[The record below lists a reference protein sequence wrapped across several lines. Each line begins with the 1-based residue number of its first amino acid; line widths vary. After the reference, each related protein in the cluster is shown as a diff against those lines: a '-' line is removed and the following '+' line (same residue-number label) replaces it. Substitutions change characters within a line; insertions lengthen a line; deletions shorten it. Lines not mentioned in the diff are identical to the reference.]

1 MVTDTGG
8 PAGVSPWGH
17 TGEARG
23 AGGSTPQLLPLLSSC
38 RAVQKNKKA
47 TTNCTEQPPCVAFS
61 PRTLGFVIR
70 LLRRERGHQRGG
82 GEERGFPSFSFYLL
96 FKPHLHLSP
105 SARGTEQC
113 IPSLQQPP
121 ALQGVGVPMDAAT
134 SVPRCVL
141 PVPLPH
147 PRGCLPCFNEAFSLI
162 NVPWCGAISGWF
174 RVSPLLSLQ
183 CCDTD
188 GCGSSLPLV
197 VVCLWEGEQGGC
209 CRAPSALIGTLPT
222 PKFLQGR
229 VWVLFTSPDS
239 SPSEERE
246 RSEVSAPCMGAR
258 WLHA

>member
-82 GEERGFPSFSFYLL
+82 GEERGFPSFSFYLF

-121 ALQGVGVPMDAAT
+121 ALQGLKPLA
-134 SVPRCVL
+134 PRWG
-141 PVPLPH
+141 PH
-147 PRGCLPCFNEAFSLI
+147 GCSHL
-162 NVPWCGAISGWF
+162 
-174 RVSPLLSLQ
+174 
-183 CCDTD
+183 
-188 GCGSSLPLV
+188 
-197 VVCLWEGEQGGC
+197 
-209 CRAPSALIGTLPT
+209 
-222 PKFLQGR
+222 
-229 VWVLFTSPDS
+229 
-239 SPSEERE
+239 
-246 RSEVSAPCMGAR
+246 SAPLCAPR
-258 WLHA
+258 PPPAPRRLPSLF